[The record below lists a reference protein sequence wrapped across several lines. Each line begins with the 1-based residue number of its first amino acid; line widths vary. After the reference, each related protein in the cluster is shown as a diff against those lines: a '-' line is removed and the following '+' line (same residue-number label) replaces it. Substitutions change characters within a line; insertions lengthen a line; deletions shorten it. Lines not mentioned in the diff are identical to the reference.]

1 MANRPERV
9 FFRLNATLQ
18 GVAFTMTNRRKYE
31 RLCYNILCIAIERG
45 EEAMEREK
53 LQRSDLKK
61 NFLKEIIMRLD
72 FQGVLQAEMERILM
86 EVKPYL
92 KGKSFNRYEEKIID
106 DGNSITDMKSQ
117 ISYAFMSDVM
127 GYTIGLSVSSIIL
140 TIRTQGYS
148 SFDEY
153 AELFAFIAKV
163 YKSKIDF
170 FTVKRFG
177 LRKINFCFSDNREV
191 ITKYF
196 NNAYFNCESP
206 ATGFESQT
214 TERIDR
220 LSNGIHNINMRYA
233 IEQGQLENDL
243 VYKVTLDSD
252 IYVTDQSEIERLLF
266 KEESINEVNE
276 TLFRIYL
283 NAITEDFI
291 KVLCSDEDSV
301 DIIGVESNE

>member
-1 MANRPERV
+1 
-9 FFRLNATLQ
+9 
-18 GVAFTMTNRRKYE
+18 
-31 RLCYNILCIAIERG
+31 
-45 EEAMEREK
+45 MEREI

-92 KGKSFNRYEEKIID
+92 KEKSFNRYEEKEKVKNQIIND
-106 DGNSITDMKSQ
+106 DDSITDVKSQ
-117 ISYAFMSDVM
+117 ISYVFMSDVM
-127 GYTIGLSVSSIIL
+127 GYTIKLSVSSIIL

-153 AELFAFIAKV
+153 AELFTFIAKE
-163 YKSKIDF
+163 YKRKIDF

-191 ITKYF
+191 IKKYF

-214 TERIDR
+214 TKRIDR
-220 LSNGIHNINMRYA
+220 LSNGIHSINMRYA

-266 KEESINEVNE
+266 KEDSINELNE

-291 KVLCSDEDSV
+291 KILCSDEDPV
-301 DIIGVESNE
+301 DIIGVENNE